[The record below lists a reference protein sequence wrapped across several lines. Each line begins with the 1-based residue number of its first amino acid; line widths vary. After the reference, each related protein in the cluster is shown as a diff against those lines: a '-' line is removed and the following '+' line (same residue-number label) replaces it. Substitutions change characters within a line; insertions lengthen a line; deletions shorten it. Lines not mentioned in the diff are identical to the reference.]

1 MIVRAAGHDRARR
14 SGAGVKDSDRAD
26 AGFATP
32 EPARGLRFRLLG
44 PVAGELD
51 GRPLALG
58 PPQQRALLSALLLH
72 EGRPVSVPEL
82 LDGLWGERVPAR
94 AVGILRTYVSRL
106 RTLLEPERT
115 ARRPATVLVSA
126 AGGYALRL
134 SAGALDTGVYE
145 ARLREAGR
153 LRAAGQTGASHRELG
168 AALGMWAGTPLA
180 GLPGP
185 YVSRQRERLTELW
198 LSAQENHFH
207 SSMELG
213 RHADVVADLR
223 AFAAEH
229 PLRERAQ
236 ALLMLALHRTGCQ
249 SDAFAVYA
257 AARSTLDAELGV
269 GPGPE
274 LRALHAR
281 LLNSEPDPEPAP
293 KLEHGP
299 DPVRDPVRELV
310 REAVREQQATP
321 AAPCCVPA
329 QLPLDIPD
337 FIGRRTA
344 VARLGN
350 LLRDAAAG
358 KTMAVASLT
367 GLGGVGKT
375 ALAVHVAHTL
385 REEFPD
391 GQLYVDLRGGTPA
404 PADSSAVLV
413 QLLRSLGVAARDVPD
428 GADERA
434 ALYRTLLAGRRVLV
448 LLDNVSDTAQVKPLL
463 PGVRGCAV
471 VITSRSRTIVVP
483 GSRLIP
489 VDAMDE
495 PEALALL
502 GAIVGPERV
511 HAEPDAARELVFS
524 CGWLPLAV
532 RIAAA
537 RLLVRR
543 QWSLAD
549 LAVRLRDERGR
560 LDELRVDGIGVEAA
574 FRRSYEMLEPG
585 AARVF
590 RRVAAAAGV
599 TVLGRFTVAAM
610 LGTGAYEARE
620 AMESLVDAGLLEEN
634 GTDSY
639 CCHDLV
645 RLFARRQL
653 ERSADPDERAAA
665 MVLRNRP
672 ARSWAN
678 RSAVNRAVTNGSVAN
693 GSTANRSVLTG
704 GSRRSAP
711 ALAPASAPCAG
722 R

>member
-14 SGAGVKDSDRAD
+14 SGAGVKDSDRAG
-26 AGFATP
+26 AGCAIP

-58 PPQQRALLSALLLH
+58 PPQQRALLSALLLR

-126 AGGYALRL
+126 ADGYALRL

-207 SSMELG
+207 SALELG
-213 RHADVVADLR
+213 RHAEVVAGLR

-236 ALLMLALHRTGCQ
+236 ALLMLALHRTGRQ

-257 AARSTLDAELGV
+257 AACGTLDAELGV

-274 LRALHAR
+274 LRALRAR
-281 LLNSEPDPEPAP
+281 LLNSEPEPDREPER
-293 KLEHGP
+293 E
-299 DPVRDPVRELV
+299 PVQ
-310 REAVREQQATP
+310 EQQATA
-321 AAPCCVPA
+321 AAPYCVPA

-337 FIGRRTA
+337 FIGRRAA
-344 VARLGN
+344 VSRLGN

-413 QLLRSLGVAARDVPD
+413 QLLRSLGVAAHDVPD

-448 LLDNVSDTAQVKPLL
+448 LLDNASDTAQVKPLL

-549 LAVRLRDERGR
+549 LAVRLRDEQGR
-560 LDELRVDGIGVEAA
+560 LDELRVDGVGVEAV

-665 MVLRNRP
+665 MVLRNRT
-672 ARSWAN
+672 AGSWAN
-678 RSAVNRAVTNGSVAN
+678 RSAVNRAVAN
-693 GSTANRSVLTG
+693 GAVGNAAVASGTVTNRSVLTG

-711 ALAPASAPCAG
+711 ALAPASTPCAG

>member
-1 MIVRAAGHDRARR
+1 M
-14 SGAGVKDSDRAD
+14 
-26 AGFATP
+26 
-32 EPARGLRFRLLG
+32 RFRALG
-44 PVAGELD
+44 PLAGELD

-58 PPQQRALLSALLLH
+58 PPQQQALLAMLLLR
-72 EGRPVSVPEL
+72 EGRPVSVREL
-82 LDGLWGERVPAR
+82 LDGLWGERLPAR

-106 RTLLEPERT
+106 RTLLEPERR

-126 AGGYALRL
+126 GDGYALRL
-134 SAGALDTGVYE
+134 SAGSLDSGVYE

-153 LRAAGQTGASHRELG
+153 LRAAGQTVAGYKELG

-185 YVSRQRERLTELW
+185 YAQRQRERLTELW
-198 LSAQENHFH
+198 LSAQETHFH
-207 SSMELG
+207 CALELG
-213 RHADVVADLR
+213 RHADAVGALR
-223 AFAAEH
+223 VFAGEH
-229 PLRERAQ
+229 PLRERTQ
-236 ALLMLALHRTGCQ
+236 ALLMLALHRTGHQ
-249 SDAFAVYA
+249 GDAFAVYA
-257 AARSTLDAELGV
+257 AACRTLDAELGV

-281 LLNSEPDPEPAP
+281 LLKSEPE
-293 KLEHGP
+293 
-299 DPVRDPVRELV
+299 PVRAQPVP
-310 REAVREQQATP
+310 AVTRCP
-321 AAPCCVPA
+321 VPA
-329 QLPLDIPD
+329 QLPLDVPD
-337 FIGRRTA
+337 FIGRRA
-344 VARLGN
+344 SVARLGG
-350 LLRDAAAG
+350 LLRDASAG

-375 ALAVHVAHTL
+375 ALAVHVAHSL

-404 PADSSAVLV
+404 PAESSDVLV
-413 QLLRSLGVAARDVPD
+413 HLLHSLGVADRDVPE
-428 GADERA
+428 GTEERA
-434 ALYRTLLAGRRVLV
+434 ALYRSLLAGRRVLV
-448 LLDNVSDTAQVKPLL
+448 LLDNVRDTAQVRPLL

-489 VDAMDE
+489 VDPMSE

-502 GAIVGPERV
+502 GAIIGPERV
-511 HAEPDAARELVFS
+511 AAEPDAAHELVTS
-524 CGWLPLAV
+524 CGFLPLAV

-537 RLLVRR
+537 RLLVRP

-549 LAVRLRDERGR
+549 LAARLRDEPGR
-560 LDELRVDGIGVEAA
+560 LDELRVGGVGVEAA

-585 AARVF
+585 AARAF

-665 MVLRNRP
+665 MVLRSR
-672 ARSWAN
+672 
-678 RSAVNRAVTNGSVAN
+678 TNK
-693 GSTANRSVLTG
+693 SVLPAG
-704 GSRRSAP
+704 PRRSAP
-711 ALAPASAPCAG
+711 ALVPTSISCPAQRA
-722 R
+722 